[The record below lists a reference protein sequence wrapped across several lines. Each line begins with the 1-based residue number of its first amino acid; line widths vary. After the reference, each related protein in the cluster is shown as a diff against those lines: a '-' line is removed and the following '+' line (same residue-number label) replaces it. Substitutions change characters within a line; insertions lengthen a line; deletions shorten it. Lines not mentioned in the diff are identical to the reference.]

1 MIINSIIEKL
11 KESKKIG
18 ITCHISPDGDSLGSS
33 LALMQGLLNMGKNA
47 YIISKESLPET
58 FDYLPYSNKINKELS
73 YVLDDTDTVIV
84 LDCGNIERINANIDI
99 EERSYT
105 LINIDH
111 HISNDNY
118 GDLNYIDTK
127 AAAVA
132 EIVYELLNILNVP
145 IDKNIASCLYTSIVT
160 DTGSFR
166 HSNTTRLTH
175 KIAGDL
181 IATGIDFSEI
191 HRKIFENMSF
201 ERLKLHGKIIDN
213 IHLELNKRLCI
224 MELTKEMLREYDIEK
239 SDTSDIVNIGT
250 QIDTVEVAVLLKESD
265 DMTKVSLRSKHK
277 VDVRKIAEMFN
288 GGGHIKA
295 AGFSTSKSLE
305 EIKTILINEIEKELI
320 K

>member
-1 MIINSIIEKL
+1 MIINSIIERL

-33 LALMQGLLNMGKNA
+33 LALMQGLLSMGKNA
-47 YIISKESLPET
+47 YIISKEPLPET
-58 FDYLPYSNKINKELS
+58 FDYLPYSNRINKELS
-73 YVLDDTDTVIV
+73 HILDSTDTVIV
-84 LDCGNIERINANIDI
+84 LDCGNAERINANIDI
-99 EERSYT
+99 DKRNYT

-118 GDLNYIDTK
+118 GDLNYIDTN

-181 IATGIDFSEI
+181 VATGIDFSEI

-201 ERLKLHGKIIDN
+201 ERLKLHGKIIEN
-213 IHLELNKRLCI
+213 MHLKLNRKLCI
-224 MELTKEMLREYDIEK
+224 MELTKEMLKEFDIEK

-250 QIDTVEVAVLLKESD
+250 QIGTVEVAVLLKASD